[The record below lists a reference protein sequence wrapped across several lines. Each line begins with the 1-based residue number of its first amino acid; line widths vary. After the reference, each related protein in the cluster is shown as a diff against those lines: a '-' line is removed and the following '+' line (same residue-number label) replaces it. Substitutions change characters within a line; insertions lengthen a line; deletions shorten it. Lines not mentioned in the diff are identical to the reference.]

1 MKIIEVTTKREDTL
15 YGCWYGEDYRDVCV
29 IITNGTGGN
38 IFENKFLQV
47 LGDELEAAKIS
58 YICAHNSG
66 AFQII
71 DLPSKNK
78 TRSGV
83 TFELFDNCLQD
94 LQAYVDFAKSKGYKK
109 IILGGHSYGCN
120 KVVYYLY
127 KNKCKDID
135 NYILLSPTDTQ
146 YKRESEKQSEE
157 ELTKICNN
165 YISLNKEQDIMPILY
180 DSYNFFTAK
189 SYMDYINNPHHR
201 NLPVYQ
207 DVKDFKQLKSI
218 KINGLFV
225 MGELDTFAKRDAT
238 NHLKV
243 ILENSNNKQN
253 KIKVIKGARHNFDG
267 KETELS
273 KAIITFIK
281 EQ

>member
-1 MKIIEVTTKREDTL
+1 MKIIEVVTKREDTL
-15 YGCWYGEDYRDVCV
+15 YGCWYGENYSDVCV

-47 LGDELEAAKIS
+47 LGDELEKEKIS

-78 TRSGV
+78 TRSGL

-109 IILGGHSYGCN
+109 IFLGGHSYGSN

-127 KNKCKDID
+127 KTKCKDID
-135 NYILLSPTDTQ
+135 GYILISPTDTQ
-146 YKRESEKQSEE
+146 HKKESERLSDEKFVK
-157 ELTKICNN
+157 LCNDLS
-165 YISLNKEQDIMPILY
+165 SLNSNEIIPALY
-180 DSYNFFTAK
+180 DGYNFFTASSFK
-189 SYMDYINNPHHR
+189 DWLNNPHHR

-218 KINGLFV
+218 KIKGLFV
-225 MGELDTFAKRDAT
+225 MGESDSFAKKDT
-238 NHLKV
+238 YNHLKT
-243 ILENSNNKQN
+243 ILDNSTNNQN
-253 KIKVIKGARHNFDG
+253 RIKVIPNARHTFKG
-267 KETELS
+267 KEIELS
-273 KAIITFIK
+273 NAIIEFVK
-281 EQ
+281 E